1 MTARAI
7 ALLDTDDRA
16 QLARWVG
23 AGAIVLAAHAGVMA
37 AYLLLR
43 SVHSAGSPEAPAII
57 VDLAPMPVAPASPAD
72 VDPGPEVLE
81 VQQPP
86 PDPVVEAHTEPVIEP
101 APPKMEV
108 VELPPP
114 PPPSE
119 TPVVALPEPPP
130 LPPEVKPE
138 PTPPELPPEVKKAE
152 PKKPPPP
159 RRTAAPRSE
168 RTVAQQAA
176 APSPGAGGVSIAS
189 WRDLVIAQL
198 QRAKR
203 YPAAAEARRA
213 QGVATVSFTLSRG
226 GGVLSRSL
234 VRSSGNS
241 DLDQEALA
249 MINRAAP
256 FPPFPSSMPQASVHL
271 SLPVN
276 FAVR

>member
-7 ALLDTDDRA
+7 ALLEADDRA
-16 QLARWVG
+16 EIARWLA
-23 AGAIVLAAHAGVMA
+23 AGAIVLAAHAGVIA

-43 SVHSAGSPEAPAII
+43 TVHSAGSPEAPAII
-57 VDLAPMPVAPASPAD
+57 VDLAPMPAAPPSPAD
-72 VDPGPEVLE
+72 VDPGPEVVE
-81 VQQPP
+81 IQPPP
-86 PDPVVEAHTEPVIEP
+86 PDPVVEARPEPVVEP
-101 APPKMEV
+101 PPPKMEV

-114 PPPSE
+114 PPPVE

-130 LPPEVKPE
+130 PQPEVKPE
-138 PTPPELPPEVKKAE
+138 PPLEPPPEVKKVE
-152 PKKPPPP
+152 PKPPPP

-168 RTVAQQAA
+168 RAVAHRAA
-176 APSPGAGGVSIAS
+176 APSPGAGGASIAS

-213 QGVATVSFTLSRG
+213 HGVAMVSFTLSRG
-226 GGVLSRSL
+226 GGVLARSL
-234 VRSSGNS
+234 ARSSGSS

-256 FPPFPSSMPQASVHL
+256 FPPFPSSMPQASIHL
-271 SLPVN
+271 SVPVN

>member
-7 ALLDTDDRA
+7 ALLDTDEHVEF
-16 QLARWVG
+16 ARWIG

-43 SVHSAGSPEAPAII
+43 TVHSAGSPEAPAII

-81 VQQPP
+81 IQPP
-86 PDPVVEAHTEPVIEP
+86 PPDAAVEARPEPIAELP
-101 APPKMEV
+101 PPKMEV

-114 PPPSE
+114 PPPVE
-119 TPVVALPEPPP
+119 TPVVALPEPLPP
-130 LPPEVKPE
+130 PPEVRPE
-138 PTPPELPPEVKKAE
+138 PAPPEPPPEVKKVE
-152 PKKPPPP
+152 PKPPPP

-168 RTVAQQAA
+168 RAVAQQAA
-176 APSPGAGGVSIAS
+176 APSPGAGGASIAS

-213 QGVATVSFTLSRG
+213 QGTAMVSFTLSRG

-241 DLDQEALA
+241 YLDQEALA

-256 FPPFPSSMPQASVHL
+256 FPPFPSTMPQASIHL